1 MVYPLGSANIF
12 CDQENISGPD
22 HDYWL
27 GYLINQPYQ
36 NVEFFKKIFL
46 GKNTAVRPISV
57 YGDYVYQL
65 RSKRKMSALTSSAWF

>member
-1 MVYPLGSANIF
+1 MITGRDVSKYR
-12 CDQENISGPD
+12 
-22 HDYWL
+22 
-27 GYLINQPYQ
+27 LINFFTQDRALIVYFIPYQ